1 MPPLAIAGPA
11 ARRPSAFASLCTCVP
26 TPQACAP
33 ACARRFLKGA
43 VGLGPR
49 YRLELVFP
57 SGPQLSQITELCREG
72 KLKPVV
78 AQVLPLEQAA

>member
-1 MPPLAIAGPA
+1 M
-11 ARRPSAFASLCTCVP
+11 
-26 TPQACAP
+26 
-33 ACARRFLKGA
+33 
-43 VGLGPR
+43 GLGPR

-57 SGPQLSQITELCREG
+57 NGAQLAEIAELYGQG